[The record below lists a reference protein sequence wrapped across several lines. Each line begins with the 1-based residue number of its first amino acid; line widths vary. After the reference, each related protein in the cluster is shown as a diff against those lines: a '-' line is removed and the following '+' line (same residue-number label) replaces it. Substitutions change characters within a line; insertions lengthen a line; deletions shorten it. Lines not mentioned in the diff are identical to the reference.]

1 MLYQLVLVDDEDWIL
16 SGIQNAIEWEEIGF
30 EIAGAYTNG
39 RDAVKAMLENPPDAV
54 LTDIKMPIQ
63 DGISMARELREA
75 GLEEIEIV
83 FLSGY
88 DDFELAQSSMRLGAV
103 DYVLKP
109 SAPEQIIE
117 VFVRI
122 REKLDARRKKAEER
136 RADSELVQAG
146 IRVFK
151 QAVFNSI
158 TEGNRT
164 VYNRLMTLYEEF
176 AEREKG
182 RCYVAAA
189 AALEGSVVEQMP
201 DRSAAQGVQ
210 ALKAQA
216 KKLKADWG
224 KEMELIENQFSV
236 SFYLPDCTAKEAE
249 ELMES
254 FRRRLRRE
262 AGCRLTWGISGEYQD
277 FSQIWEA
284 CETSFARLFSLKLSS
299 DGRMLY
305 QRLGNDDVLKAAAE
319 DRDQQIILWSLK
331 NWFAQ
336 IDRAEE
342 WEQRRLTR
350 RMVYGLGM
358 LFLEN
363 GMEETQIASLYQILE
378 EESCEK
384 IRKRII
390 SFVQAEFLPEKRE
403 NSRNANLCREAAKY
417 ISKNYAEEI
426 TLADLAERFYISAN
440 YLGTLFRKNMGMGI
454 KEYQTAVRLEQADVL
469 ISSGKFKLYR
479 VAEMVG
485 YPNYEYFRKTYQK
498 YRGRNPSE

>member
-254 FRRRLRRE
+254 FRRRLRRA
-262 AGCRLTWGISGEYQD
+262 AGCRLTWGMSG
-277 FSQIWEA
+277 
-284 CETSFARLFSLKLSS
+284 
-299 DGRMLY
+299 G
-305 QRLGNDDVLKAAAE
+305 
-319 DRDQQIILWSLK
+319 
-331 NWFAQ
+331 
-336 IDRAEE
+336 
-342 WEQRRLTR
+342 
-350 RMVYGLGM
+350 
-358 LFLEN
+358 
-363 GMEETQIASLYQILE
+363 
-378 EESCEK
+378 
-384 IRKRII
+384 
-390 SFVQAEFLPEKRE
+390 
-403 NSRNANLCREAAKY
+403 
-417 ISKNYAEEI
+417 
-426 TLADLAERFYISAN
+426 
-440 YLGTLFRKNMGMGI
+440 
-454 KEYQTAVRLEQADVL
+454 
-469 ISSGKFKLYR
+469 
-479 VAEMVG
+479 
-485 YPNYEYFRKTYQK
+485 
-498 YRGRNPSE
+498 